1 MYTIETGDLTMHL
14 EVVRVEALRE
24 HEETL
29 PHVADTLALEFRN
42 WARLQNPI
50 IVEKNHIVLDGNHR
64 TAVFKKLGFRFI
76 PVCRIDYYSE
86 HVGLRYWFRLIKGTG
101 GLKDFAR
108 IVSEMGGTL
117 DPLSHREA
125 LAAELETDP
134 LACGI
139 EIGGRLAALRCP
151 ADLVYDGV
159 SAYKTLER
167 VQERLLQEGAEMEY
181 IPCREVV
188 EKGMCDPTKGTTTIA
203 IWTPHI
209 TKDMVVDAARRGK
222 VFTPKATR
230 HLVAA
235 RPINVNVPVRWFR
248 EKVSEDEMNA
258 RFAAFL
264 RNKGLRRFGPGQVI
278 NGRYYGEEVFVFY
291 DRKATGPDRP

>member
-1 MYTIETGDLTMHL
+1 
-14 EVVRVEALRE
+14 
-24 HEETL
+24 
-29 PHVADTLALEFRN
+29 
-42 WARLQNPI
+42 
-50 IVEKNHIVLDGNHR
+50 
-64 TAVFKKLGFRFI
+64 
-76 PVCRIDYYSE
+76 
-86 HVGLRYWFRLIKGTG
+86 
-101 GLKDFAR
+101 
-108 IVSEMGGTL
+108 MGGTL
-117 DPLSHREA
+117 EPVSHREA
-125 LAAELETDP
+125 LAAELETQP
-134 LACGI
+134 LATGV
-139 EIGGRLAALRCP
+139 EMDGGFAVLRFP
-151 ADLVYDGV
+151 ADVVHDGV

-167 VQERLLQEGAEMEY
+167 IQERLLRAGGELEY
-181 IPCREVV
+181 IPCRELI
-188 EKGMCDPTKGTTTIA
+188 EKGMCSRAEGATTIA

-230 HLVAA
+230 HLVTA